1 MLFRVKYLMHPEGS
15 NEAKILSYPASE
27 TPVQLMAPG
36 IISYI
41 HYELLESISRL
52 EIVEFQHF

>member
-1 MLFRVKYLMHPEGS
+1 MHPERS
-15 NEAKILSYPASE
+15 DEAKILSNPASE

-52 EIVEFQHF
+52 EIVKFQQL